1 MTNIR
6 KMRTKPVPQIIEVI
20 EVLKFEYSTKGIE
33 ELKSFCGD
41 DLLSTTKARHPHAI
55 GKAFIKIN
63 KNHYNGGFA
72 GHYDMGTI
80 EEGMYLVKF
89 LMDDGIYPM
98 SKKELEERFEDCNER
113 VSP

>member
-6 KMRTKPVPQIIEVI
+6 IMRTKPVPEIIEIV

-33 ELKSFCGD
+33 ELKDFCGD
-41 DLLSTTKARHPHAI
+41 NLLSYTKARNLDAI

-63 KNHYNGGFA
+63 KNHYGGGFA
-72 GHYDMGTI
+72 GHYDVGTV
-80 EEGMYLVKF
+80 EEGTYLVKF

-98 SKKELEERFEDCNER
+98 SKKELEERFEDYNER
-113 VSP
+113 VGP